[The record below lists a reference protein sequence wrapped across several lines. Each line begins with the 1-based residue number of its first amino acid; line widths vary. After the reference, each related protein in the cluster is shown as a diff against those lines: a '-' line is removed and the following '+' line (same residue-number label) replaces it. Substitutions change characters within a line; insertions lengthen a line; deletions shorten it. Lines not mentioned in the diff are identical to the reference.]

1 MGLNKGQTN
10 SGSFKKGHKNSE
22 EIKLKVSEAL
32 KKAHSE
38 GRFKRAGEKISKA
51 KIGHEVSQE
60 TRKKISEAFKGKTYE
75 EIMGEGKAEERKKEL
90 SKKFIGKG
98 NPFYNKKH
106 SEEAKKI
113 MSEKKDGENH
123 WRWKNGDAYYRN
135 KFRRIIRKRDN
146 YICILCGVH
155 QEKLSRALDVHH
167 INHDSN
173 LHLLQNGISL
183 CSSCHNKVHRELINK
198 TYWINLFQSLLS
210 EKYNYQYSND
220 NKIILPIEIK

>member
-38 GRFKRAGEKISKA
+38 GKFEGVGKKISQSKL
-51 KIGHEVSQE
+51 GHEVSQE
-60 TRKKISEAFKGKTYE
+60 ARNRISVAFKGKTYE
-75 EIMGEGKAEERKKEL
+75 EIMGGEKAKERKEEQ
-90 SKKFIGKG
+90 SKKFVGEG

-106 SEEAKKI
+106 SKETKEI

-123 WRWKNGDAYYRN
+123 WRWINGDAYYRN

-146 YICILCGVH
+146 YICLLCGVH

-167 INHDSN
+167 INHDRN

-183 CSSCHNKVHRELINK
+183 CSSCHTKIHKGLINK
-198 TYWINLFQSLLS
+198 EYWINLFQSLLS

-220 NKIILPIEIK
+220 NKIILPLEIK